1 MTEDEIGK
9 QVIDVE
15 TTIDFLAF
23 LASWREYKYFGSG
36 KDFPGK
42 RRRRSIVF
50 PGFIMRLALT
60 ASEILPTD
68 SPEEPEI

>member
-1 MTEDEIGK
+1 MTEDEIVK
-9 QVIDVE
+9 HFFDVE
-15 TTIDFLAF
+15 TSFVFLAL